1 MRLCDAEAAGHT
13 EVFSVPVYVPLHVP
27 LLSPIPAVHW
37 VSAVFDCWATQQ
49 QYRNS
54 KNGYSP
60 MNSIRTWNRAYKR
73 VRCIWKGGRICTYFD
88 TYIPSLNV
96 LNCHF
101 TLMKMKFDPSMVT
114 KAPLARPL
122 DHDMRTIGVFYI
134 QVVRL
139 RIGSVQFI
147 PILPPLNYKV
157 WQVALVRV
165 QWEWF
170 NYNLA

>member
-1 MRLCDAEAAGHT
+1 M
-13 EVFSVPVYVPLHVP
+13 
-27 LLSPIPAVHW
+27 
-37 VSAVFDCWATQQ
+37 
-49 QYRNS
+49 
-54 KNGYSP
+54 
-60 MNSIRTWNRAYKR
+60 
-73 VRCIWKGGRICTYFD
+73 
-88 TYIPSLNV
+88 

-165 QWEWF
+165 Q
-170 NYNLA
+170 